1 MQIELSNRHFFAE
14 PVPLLFVGL
23 LVDDTT
29 KYQRIVQVFCRSRN
43 SAMRVSACR
52 RLLCAWSTLD
62 LYASVTAMR
71 G

>member
-1 MQIELSNRHFFAE
+1 
-14 PVPLLFVGL
+14 LFVGL